1 MHVRLNLLNSYFK
14 GIAFWVVFNDGIY
27 QSNGN
32 YSLTVLN
39 FDNFNLLSFN
49 TYRMLLGQDLDY
61 QSMATINPTMTQII
75 YGAYLFF
82 CGILS
87 MSILVAL
94 VTYKLKEY
102 ISIYIYNNSYDKSS
116 LIIVLQLFYN
126 RALDSVKSRVKCE
139 QLSAILEFRNK
150 TCIEY
155 HYNLFSRLCKRKST
169 LLYERFD
176 LLSFDYMTENC
187 NPLVSP
193 SILDEMK
200 RKAFILKTRG
210 MFKI

>member
-102 ISIYIYNNSYDKSS
+102 ISIYIYNNS
-116 LIIVLQLFYN
+116 
-126 RALDSVKSRVKCE
+126 
-139 QLSAILEFRNK
+139 
-150 TCIEY
+150 
-155 HYNLFSRLCKRKST
+155 
-169 LLYERFD
+169 
-176 LLSFDYMTENC
+176 
-187 NPLVSP
+187 
-193 SILDEMK
+193 
-200 RKAFILKTRG
+200 
-210 MFKI
+210 